1 MSKSKDYEVMTN
13 PELLSHFEK
22 NGVEIS
28 AGLHNELAVIRG
40 VMHDP
45 QADAAH
51 DKAVTILRG
60 RDSSK
65 IAIRSNLISAASFV
79 VAVAALVVAIL
90 KH

>member
-1 MSKSKDYEVMTN
+1 MPKSKDYEAMTN
-13 PELLSHFEK
+13 PELLSYFEG
-22 NGVEIS
+22 NGIEIS
-28 AGLHNELAVIRG
+28 ASFHNELAVIRG
-40 VMHDP
+40 VTHDP
-45 QADAAH
+45 RADAAH

-60 RDSSK
+60 RDSRK